1 MERGYRLNLIS
12 ETDRFT
18 VPETDRFLLRSLH
31 MTSLEGAVVLVT
43 GGQRGIGKALV
54 DDLLT
59 RGAAKVYATARNPK
73 PSTDPRVVPLPLEI
87 TDQASIDALAA
98 AAPDVTVL
106 INNAG
111 GSSPNTYLDT
121 PAEEIRAVFD
131 TNFFGPLELTKAF
144 VPIIERNGGGHIL
157 NAHSVLSWVARH
169 GAYSATKAAFWLQ
182 TNALRIEL
190 LDRGIG
196 VTGLHMG
203 YVDTDMTADVA
214 APKSRPEDIAKE
226 ALDGIEAGAY
236 EVLADEFTRAV
247 KTRISG
253 DLTESYPELVAASN

>member
-1 MERGYRLNLIS
+1 
-12 ETDRFT
+12 
-18 VPETDRFLLRSLH
+18 
-31 MTSLEGAVVLVT
+31 MTSLAGAVVLVT

-54 DDLLT
+54 EDLLD
-59 RGAAKVYATARNPK
+59 RGVAKVYATARDPK
-73 PSTDPRVVPLPLEI
+73 PSSDPRVVPLPLEI

-111 GSSPNTYLDT
+111 GSSPDNYLNT

-131 TNFFGPLELTKAF
+131 ANFFGPLEVTRAF

-157 NAHSVLSWVARH
+157 NAHSALSWVARH

-182 TNALRIEL
+182 TNAIRLEL
-190 LDRGIG
+190 LNRGIG

-203 YVDTDMTADVA
+203 YVDTDMTAAVTAPKVQPEDVA
-214 APKSRPEDIAKE
+214 KQ
-226 ALDGIEAGAY
+226 ALDGIETGAY
-236 EVLADEFTRAV
+236 EVLADDTARGA
-247 KTRISG
+247 KAALSG
-253 DLTESYPELVAASN
+253 DLTALYPELTAR

>member
-1 MERGYRLNLIS
+1 
-12 ETDRFT
+12 
-18 VPETDRFLLRSLH
+18 
-31 MTSLEGAVVLVT
+31 MTTLEGAVVLVT
-43 GGQRGIGKALV
+43 GGQRGIGKAIV

-59 RGAAKVYATARNPK
+59 RGAAKVYATARSPR
-73 PSTDPRVVPLPLEI
+73 PSTDPRVVPLPLEV

-111 GSSPNTYLDT
+111 ASSPNSYLD
-121 PAEEIRAVFD
+121 ASIEDVRAVFD
-131 TNFFGPLELTKAF
+131 ANFFGPLQLTRAF

-157 NAHSVLSWVARH
+157 NAHSALSWVARH

-182 TNALRIEL
+182 TNAIRLEL

-203 YVDTDMTADVA
+203 YVDTDMAAHADG
-214 APKSRPEDIAKE
+214 PKMLPTQLVKAVYDAV
-226 ALDGIEAGAY
+226 EAGEY
-236 EVLADEFTRAV
+236 EVLADELTKGV
-247 KTRISG
+247 KAALSG
-253 DLTESYPELVAASN
+253 PVEALYPDLHSTDA

>member
-1 MERGYRLNLIS
+1 
-12 ETDRFT
+12 
-18 VPETDRFLLRSLH
+18 
-31 MTSLEGAVVLVT
+31 MTALEGAVVLVT
-43 GGQRGIGKALV
+43 GGQRGIGQAIV

-59 RGAAKVYATARNPK
+59 RGVAKVYATARNPR
-73 PSTDPRVVPLPLEI
+73 PSDDPRVVPLPLEI
-87 TDQASIDALAA
+87 TDQASIDALAK

-111 GSSPNTYLDT
+111 AGSPDTYLDA
-121 PAEEIRAVFD
+121 PIGEIRAVFD
-131 TNFFGPLELTKAF
+131 ANFFGPLQLTRAF

-157 NAHSVLSWVARH
+157 NAHSALSWIARH

-182 TNALRIEL
+182 TNAIRLEL

-203 YVDTDMTADVA
+203 YVDTDMTTAVT
-214 APKSRPEDIAKE
+214 APKSRPEDIAKA

-236 EVLADEFTRAV
+236 EVLADETARGA
-247 KTRISG
+247 KAATAL
-253 DLTESYPELVAASN
+253 DLTAAYPELRGL